1 MEKEIFKKS
10 EIDTNKLIKYG
21 FIKENNKYVYMKN
34 ILNNSFEIIIIVE
47 NNNVKGK
54 IIDKEINEEYLSF
67 RIENQVGEFV
77 SKVRDEYISLLEDI
91 KNKCTMTK
99 SFIYNQSNRIAQ
111 KIKELYNDEPEF
123 LWEDNTS
130 AVFRNKN
137 NKKWYGII
145 MNINKNKLDE
155 EDKDVEVLNIKL
167 NEKLIE
173 DLLKKKGFYKAYHM
187 NKKYW
192 ISIILDDEVPDEEI
206 INLIQESYNYTVE
219 TNEWVI
225 PANPKYWDIIN
236 CFNDTNIIDWKQ
248 SKGINKD
255 DIVYIYVGSPYSAI
269 LYKCQAIE
277 CNKESIYHEFS
288 KSMSIK
294 LIERYPKDKYTF
306 DIVKDYDLKAIRG
319 ARRMPQKLID
329 KIKEDEQTN

>member
-192 ISIILDDEVPDEEI
+192 ISIVLDDEVKDEEI

-277 CNKESIYHEFS
+277 CDKESIYPEFN
-288 KSMSIK
+288 KVMSIK

>member
-21 FIKENNKYVYMKN
+21 FIKENNKYVYRKN

-130 AVFRNKN
+130 AVFKNKN

>member
-21 FIKENNKYVYMKN
+21 FIKENNKYVYRKN